1 MWKKK
6 FQGEELSHELLLTTR
21 QKAKIRN
28 AFASN
33 MSTDEKLVKLR
44 YLKQFNLVDLLVFG

>member
-1 MWKKK
+1 MWKNK
-6 FQGEELSHELLLTTR
+6 FQGEELSHELFLTTR

-33 MSTDEKLVKLR
+33 MSIDEKLVKLR